1 MKRVLLLIKGLGR
14 GGAEQ
19 ILASCAPYLDTTRF
33 RYEVAYLLP
42 HKYALVGT
50 LAAAGLE
57 VHCLEG
63 AAGAGWVA
71 RLRRLV
77 REREI
82 DLIHLHSPY
91 PAVGARLGLRGSARP
106 RIVTTEHIEWEF
118 YRRAT
123 YWPNL
128 LTFPRNDHVFAV
140 SDQVRRSIRYPGP
153 LSSLPMPPI
162 ETLHHGL
169 DPAELSRWNGPDGV
183 REELGIPEGVP
194 VVGTVANFK
203 AHKGYPYLLRTAVRV
218 RKVMPEVRFV
228 LVGVG
233 PVEAEI
239 RSQAAELGLSET
251 VIFAGSRPDVPRVSR
266 IFDLFALASLSEGL
280 SIALIEAMAQGLPP
294 VVTAAGGTVEVVAHG
309 ENGLL
314 VPPADPDALAEAIL
328 AVLGDPLLRERLG
341 RAARLRASDFDIRK
355 AVQRYEQ
362 VYEELLA

>member
-1 MKRVLLLIKGLGR
+1 MKHVLLLIKGLGR

-19 ILASCAPYLDTTRF
+19 ILASSAPYLDTTRF

-42 HKYALVGT
+42 HKCALVGD
-50 LAAAGLE
+50 LQAAGLE

-63 AAGAGWVA
+63 TSGAGWVG

-91 PAVGARLGLRGSARP
+91 PAVGARIGLRGPGRP
-106 RIVTTEHIEWEF
+106 RIVTTEHIGWEF

-128 LTFPRNDHVFAV
+128 LTFFRNDHAFAV
-140 SDQVRRSIRYPGP
+140 SDQVRRSIRYPAP
-153 LSSLPMPPI
+153 LRSLPMPPL

-169 DPAELSRWNGPDGV
+169 DLDAVARWSGPDGV
-183 REELGIPEGVP
+183 REELGVPEEAP
-194 VVGTVANFK
+194 VIGTVANFK
-203 AHKGYPYLLRTAVRV
+203 AHKGYPYLLQAAWRV
-218 RKVMPEVRFV
+218 RAVVPEARFL

-233 PVEAEI
+233 PVEDDI
-239 RSQAAELGLSET
+239 RAQAAEMGLSET
-251 VIFAGSRPDVPRVSR
+251 VIFAGFRSDVPRVAQV
-266 IFDLFALASLSEGL
+266 FDIFALASLYEGL
-280 SIALIEAMAQGLPP
+280 SIALIEAMALGKPP
-294 VVTAAGGTVEVVAHG
+294 VVTAAGGTIEVVGHG

-314 VPPADPDALAEAIL
+314 VPPADPDALAEGIL
-328 AVLGDPLLRERLG
+328 SLLRDPPLRERLG
-341 RAARLRASDFDIRK
+341 EAARRRAADFDIRK
-355 AVQRYEQ
+355 AVHRYER